1 MSWKRGQAGD
11 KVRIEVWN
19 HLPQSLVYKR
29 EFLLQRLMFLLPLG
43 SVYLHKHNSGYS
55 SIVPSSKTSETI
67 RYFFKCMGN
76 KQNHSIH
83 GANVPLTYK
92 LNLKKTSPFPRHAY
106 KGKKKSFF
114 MTEKSFTVDWLIK
127 HFGPKV

>member
-106 KGKKKSFF
+106 KGKKKIIFH
-114 MTEKSFTVDWLIK
+114 D
-127 HFGPKV
+127 